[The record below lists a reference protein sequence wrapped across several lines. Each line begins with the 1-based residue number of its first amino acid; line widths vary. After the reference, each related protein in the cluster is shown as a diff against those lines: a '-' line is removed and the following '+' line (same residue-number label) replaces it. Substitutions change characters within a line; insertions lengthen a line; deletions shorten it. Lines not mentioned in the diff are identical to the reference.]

1 MSWSGEPRERRTQP
15 ARPGA
20 SGAGVYPPRPQG
32 RAGESVGSRA
42 DAFGRTGGNGT
53 GRRYSRQR
61 ERRRHDLAQV
71 RPHAYGP
78 RQRRSG
84 AIGRARSATCRPG
97 TTRPI
102 GAADSSDR
110 RRGSRG
116 TKPQGRE
123 RSKHTA
129 GPEEE
134 QAARVARNGAGGTKR
149 VRKPATRLGM
159 DPPRKRRGKPRAG
172 KWTPRAGNV
181 GGVTNLRGGRLRP
194 PGRASSQRP
203 GAAARKAREVLE
215 GERKAMSVVQPE
227 RKLTGGGSAEDA
239 RDQAARPKVGG
250 GSAKPHEWIRRV
262 VKR

>member
-1 MSWSGEPRERRTQP
+1 MSRE
-15 ARPGA
+15 
-20 SGAGVYPPRPQG
+20 SGAWSRLDREPPEREPTPRARKGEQG
-32 RAGESVGSRA
+32 NLSEAARTPSGARVAMAQGAG
-42 DAFGRTGGNGT
+42 TPGNGSDGVT
-53 GRRYSRQR
+53 ISRRCVR
-61 ERRRHDLAQV
+61 
-71 RPHAYGP
+71 RPHGP
-78 RQRRSG
+78 RQHRSG

-97 TTRPI
+97 TTRPV
-102 GAADSSDR
+102 GAAGSIDL

-134 QAARVARNGAGGTKR
+134 QTARVARNGAGGTKR
-149 VRKPATRLGM
+149 VRKPATRLGT
-159 DPPRKRRGKPRAG
+159 DPPRKRRGKTRVG

-181 GGVTNLRGGRLRP
+181 GGVTNLMGGRLRS

-203 GAAARKAREVLE
+203 GAAARKARGVLE
-215 GERKAMSVVQPE
+215 GERKAKSVVQPE